1 MKDPFRKLYNRII
14 KEDIYDY
21 NTQRYWHER
30 ETQINDLAKTE
41 CSQIQINS
49 HNEFEA
55 HLTHGSLYSADLT
68 GEIDPVD
75 GTVRWEISETYN
87 GDEGIGLEINGET
100 EGERHAKSGQTINMV
115 LDILLAEFQDA
126 FEERW
131 EEWQEQNEQYQ
142 SEWNE
147 DNQDEQFE
155 QYDENDQFDQD
166 YDEQSQ
172 EQEQG
177 EDYYDED

>member
-1 MKDPFRKLYNRII
+1 MKDAFNNLYNKII

-30 ETQINDLAKTE
+30 ENQINDLAETE

-55 HLTHGSLYSADLT
+55 HLTHGDLYSADLT

-87 GDEGIGLEINGET
+87 GDEGIGVEINGET

-115 LDILLAEFQDA
+115 LDILLAEFRDA

-131 EEWQEQNEQYQ
+131 EEWQEQNEEYQ
-142 SEWNE
+142 REAWDEDNE
-147 DNQDEQFE
+147 DDQEYDEDDDEQG
-155 QYDENDQFDQD
+155 
-166 YDEQSQ
+166 Q